1 MLQGL
6 LGIFSGLITPVQ
18 TAVNTRLGRSIGSPL
33 RASLVSFSVG
43 LIAMLTLT
51 LLLGPYPL
59 IPATAANGPWWMWFA
74 GVFGVTFLTG
84 NVLLLPKLGSLKTV
98 IMPVTGQI
106 VMGLLIDAF
115 GWFGTTAQPIS
126 PLRIAGA
133 AITLVGFLLAV
144 AGPNLRLRPAIDRP
158 AGGSE
163 NSGDSEK
170 SETDGKAVHVPGSAT
185 VLWSCAG
192 IAFGMCSA
200 VQTALLGA
208 SWASRWDRR

>member
-133 AITLVGFLLAV
+133 AITLVGSPPAM
-144 AGPNLRLRPAIDRP
+144 ARLTRWLTAITKNSRMPAIMRLPKLPVTHDTMP
-158 AGGSE
+158 LSAE
-163 NSGDSEK
+163 SGI
-170 SETDGKAVHVPGSAT
+170 
-185 VLWSCAG
+185 L
-192 IAFGMCSA
+192 
-200 VQTALLGA
+200 TA
-208 SWASRWDRR
+208 STTIR

>member
-133 AITLVGFLLAV
+133 AITLVASCL
-144 AGPNLRLRPAIDRP
+144 PSPDRIC
-158 AGGSE
+158 
-163 NSGDSEK
+163 D
-170 SETDGKAVHVPGSAT
+170 
-185 VLWSCAG
+185 
-192 IAFGMCSA
+192 
-200 VQTALLGA
+200 
-208 SWASRWDRR
+208 

>member
-1 MLQGL
+1 M
-6 LGIFSGLITPVQ
+6 
-18 TAVNTRLGRSIGSPL
+18 
-33 RASLVSFSVG
+33 SFSVG
-43 LIAMLTLT
+43 LIAMLTLA

-59 IPATAANGPWWMWFA
+59 IPAIAANGPWWMWFA

-133 AITLVGFLLAV
+133 AND
-144 AGPNLRLRPAIDRP
+144 AGRLPACRRRTESAIEACHRSP
-158 AGGSE
+158 GWRF
-163 NSGDSEK
+163 
-170 SETDGKAVHVPGSAT
+170 GK
-185 VLWSCAG
+185 
-192 IAFGMCSA
+192 F
-200 VQTALLGA
+200 
-208 SWASRWDRR
+208 RRFRKIRN

>member
-126 PLRIAGA
+126 R
-133 AITLVGFLLAV
+133 
-144 AGPNLRLRPAIDRP
+144 
-158 AGGSE
+158 
-163 NSGDSEK
+163 
-170 SETDGKAVHVPGSAT
+170 
-185 VLWSCAG
+185 CA
-192 IAFGMCSA
+192 SQ
-200 VQTALLGA
+200 VRQ
-208 SWASRWDRR
+208 SRWSAFCLPSPDRICD